1 MKFSTMNSQ
10 TMNRKT
16 LICNKSHFNVLN
28 LNENA
33 TERLLNVLADLGLL
47 DKNIGYMSRLFFITL
62 NNSQIRQ
69 SGNSKSTTITLRK
82 ANIEEDKRDDAYII
96 KGCLI

>member
-1 MKFSTMNSQ
+1 MNSQ